1 MKMIKCKACG
11 ADIASNAKSC
21 PNCGAKN
28 KKPIYKRVWFWALI
42 FIIII
47 AAVSAIGGDDSPNT
61 TTEPVKDNNVK
72 TEIEYTAYSVD
83 EMMDDLKNNA
93 LTASDKYSGKYV
105 EITGTL
111 DVIDSNGDYIAVLPE
126 HDEWAIIGVHCT
138 IKNDKQLDKVKEMSI
153 GEKITVKGKITDV
166 GEVLGYYLSID
177 EIM

>member
-1 MKMIKCKACG
+1 M
-11 ADIASNAKSC
+11 
-21 PNCGAKN
+21 
-28 KKPIYKRVWFWALI
+28 
-42 FIIII
+42 
-47 AAVSAIGGDDSPNT
+47 
-61 TTEPVKDNNVK
+61 K

-111 DVIDSNGDYIAVLPE
+111 DVIDSNGDYIAVFPE
-126 HDEWAIIGVHCT
+126 HDEWAIIGVHCS

-166 GEVLGYYLSID
+166 GEVLGYTLSID
-177 EIM
+177 EIK

>member
-1 MKMIKCKACG
+1 MKMIKCKTCG

-28 KKPIYKRVWFWALI
+28 KKPVYKRIWFWALI
-42 FIIII
+42 IIIII
-47 AAVSAIGGDDSPNT
+47 AAVSAVGGDDTPKA
-61 TTEPVKDNNVK
+61 TTESDKDNNVK
-72 TEIEYTAYSVD
+72 AEIEYTAYSVD
-83 EMMDDLKNNA
+83 EMMDDLNNNA
-93 LTASDKYSGKYV
+93 LKASDKYEGKYV
-105 EITGTL
+105 EITGNL

-126 HDEWAIIGVHCT
+126 HDDWAITGVHCS